1 MTTQNLSGKVALIQ
15 GGSRG
20 IGAAIVKRLAAEG
33 ATVAFT
39 YVSSTAKAEALQD
52 SITGNG
58 GKALAIKA
66 DSADAEAIRRAVTTT
81 VETFG
86 RLDILVN
93 NAGVLGEV
101 KPVWETSPENFQRVL
116 QVNLFGSYLV
126 TRAVVGRMR
135 QQTPRPSS
143 VTPHAL
149 RGHVVNIASIQGKE
163 GMANAVAY
171 SASKA
176 GLMALT
182 KSVAKETA
190 QDGII
195 VTAITPAAAETAMA
209 REISA
214 ERRADI
220 LGRIPMG
227 RFVEIE
233 EVARMVLWLSSDEC
247 SFSTGGIFDLSGG
260 RATY

>member
-1 MTTQNLSGKVALIQ
+1 MNAHYDLGGRIAIVTGGAGGLGRGIAHALIEA
-15 GGSRG
+15 G
-20 IGAAIVKRLAAEG
+20 AIVELWDANSAALAEAVAELGEG
-33 ATVAFT
+33 ARARVLDITDAVA
-39 YVSSTAKAEALQD
+39 VEAAAQ
-52 SITGNG
+52 
-58 GKALAIKA
+58 AAFA
-66 DSADAEAIRRAVTTT
+66 DH
-81 VETFG
+81 G
-86 RLDILVN
+86 RIDILVN

-101 KPVWETSPENFQRVL
+101 KPVWETTPENFQRVL

-126 TRAVVGRMR
+126 TRAVIGLMR
-135 QQTPRPSS
+135 QQPARACAT
-143 VTPHAL
+143 TPHPL

-163 GMANAVAY
+163 GMAKAAAY

-176 GLMALT
+176 GLLALT

-190 QDGII
+190 LDGII
-195 VTAITPAAAETAMA
+195 VTAVTPAAAETAMA

-227 RFVEIE
+227 RFVEVE
-233 EVARMVLWLSSDEC
+233 EVARLVLWLSSDEC

>member
-1 MTTQNLSGKVALIQ
+1 MGARYNLRSRRAIVTGGAGGLGRGIAQALID
-15 GGSRG
+15 
-20 IGAAIVKRLAAEG
+20 AG
-33 ATVAFT
+33 ATVELWDAD
-39 YVSSTAKAEALQD
+39 AAALAEAAADLGPAASARHID
-52 SITGNG
+52 ITDAAAVEVG
-58 GKALAIKA
+58 
-66 DSADAEAIRRAVTTT
+66 AEAA
-81 VETFG
+81 FQSGG
-86 RLDILVN
+86 RIDILIN

-116 QVNLFGSYLV
+116 QVNLFGAYLV

-135 QQTPRPSS
+135 VQAPRETAL
-143 VTPHAL
+143 TPHSL

-163 GMANAVAY
+163 GMALAAAY

-176 GLMALT
+176 GLLALT

-190 QDGII
+190 KDGII

-209 REISA
+209 KEISP

-220 LGRIPMG
+220 LARIPMG
-227 RFVEIE
+227 RFVEVE

>member
-1 MTTQNLSGKVALIQ
+1 MGARYNLRGRRAIVT
-15 GGSRG
+15 GGAGGLGRG
-20 IGAAIVKRLAAEG
+20 IAQAFVDAG
-33 ATVAFT
+33 ATVELWDANVT
-39 YVSSTAKAEALQD
+39 TLAEAAADLGPAVSARYID
-52 SITGNG
+52 ITDAAAVEAG
-58 GKALAIKA
+58 
-66 DSADAEAIRRAVTTT
+66 AEAAFRDG
-81 VETFG
+81 G
-86 RLDILVN
+86 RIDILVN

-101 KPVWETSPENFQRVL
+101 KPVWETDPQNFQRVL
-116 QVNLFGSYLV
+116 QVNLFGAYLV

-135 QQTPRPSS
+135 AQAPRETAVSQ
-143 VTPHAL
+143 HAL

-163 GMANAVAY
+163 GMALAAAY

-176 GLMALT
+176 GLLALT

-190 QDGII
+190 KDGII

-209 REISA
+209 KEITP

-220 LGRIPMG
+220 LSRIPMG
-227 RFVEIE
+227 RFVEVE

>member
-1 MTTQNLSGKVALIQ
+1 MDVRYNLRGRKAIVTGGAGGLGRGIAQALID
-15 GGSRG
+15 
-20 IGAAIVKRLAAEG
+20 AG
-33 ATVAFT
+33 ATVELWDSSAAALSEAAADLGVAASAR
-39 YVSSTAKAEALQD
+39 YVDITDAAAVEAGAEAAF
-52 SITGNG
+52 GEG
-58 GKALAIKA
+58 GRI
-66 DSADAEAIRRAVTTT
+66 
-81 VETFG
+81 
-86 RLDILVN
+86 DILVN

-101 KPVWETSPENFQRVL
+101 KPVWETDPQNFQRVL
-116 QVNLFGSYLV
+116 QVNLFGAYLV
-126 TRAVVGRMR
+126 TRAVLGRMR
-135 QQTPRPSS
+135 AQAPRETASARHP
-143 VTPHAL
+143 L

-163 GMANAVAY
+163 GMAMAAAY

-176 GLMALT
+176 GLLALT

-190 QDGII
+190 RDGII

-209 REISA
+209 REITP

-220 LGRIPMG
+220 LSRIPMG

-233 EVARMVLWLSSDEC
+233 EVARLVLWLSSDEC

>member
-1 MTTQNLSGKVALIQ
+1 MGARYNLRGRRAIVTGGAGGLGRGIAQALID
-15 GGSRG
+15 
-20 IGAAIVKRLAAEG
+20 AG
-33 ATVAFT
+33 ATVELWDANEAALAAAAADLGPAASARHLDIT
-39 YVSSTAKAEALQD
+39 DAAAVEVGAEAAFQ
-52 SITGNG
+52 SG
-58 GKALAIKA
+58 GRI
-66 DSADAEAIRRAVTTT
+66 
-81 VETFG
+81 
-86 RLDILVN
+86 DILIN

-101 KPVWETSPENFQRVL
+101 KPVWETLPENFQHVL
-116 QVNLFGSYLV
+116 QVNLFGAYLV

-135 QQTPRPSS
+135 VQAPRESAVPQH
-143 VTPHAL
+143 VL
-149 RGHVVNIASIQGKE
+149 RGHIVNIASIQGKE
-163 GMANAVAY
+163 GIALAAAY

-176 GLMALT
+176 GLLALT

-190 QDGII
+190 KDGIV

-209 REISA
+209 KEITP

-220 LGRIPMG
+220 LSRIPMG

>member
-1 MTTQNLSGKVALIQ
+1 MGARYNLRGRRAIVTGGAGGLGRGIAQALID
-15 GGSRG
+15 S
-20 IGAAIVKRLAAEG
+20 G
-33 ATVAFT
+33 ATVELWDAN
-39 YVSSTAKAEALQD
+39 VAALAEAAADLGPAANARYVD
-52 SITGNG
+52 ITDAAAVETG
-58 GKALAIKA
+58 
-66 DSADAEAIRRAVTTT
+66 AEAVFR
-81 VETFG
+81 EGG
-86 RLDILVN
+86 RIDILVN

-101 KPVWETSPENFQRVL
+101 KPVWETDPLNFQRVL
-116 QVNLFGSYLV
+116 QVNLFGAYLV
-126 TRAVVGRMR
+126 TRAVLGRMR
-135 QQTPRPSS
+135 AQPSRES
-143 VTPHAL
+143 ALTPHPL

-163 GMANAVAY
+163 GMALAAAY

-176 GLMALT
+176 GLLALT

-190 QDGII
+190 RDGII

-209 REISA
+209 KEITP

-220 LGRIPMG
+220 LSRIPMG

>member
-1 MTTQNLSGKVALIQ
+1 MGATYDLSGRLAIVT
-15 GGSRG
+15 GGAGGLGRG
-20 IGAAIVKRLAAEG
+20 IARALLDAGAGVELWDANAAGLAEAATELGAGTCTVDITDPEAVDRAAE
-33 ATVAFT
+33 AAF
-39 YVSSTAKAEALQD
+39 SAH
-52 SITGNG
+52 G
-58 GKALAIKA
+58 GI
-66 DSADAEAIRRAVTTT
+66 
-81 VETFG
+81 
-86 RLDILVN
+86 DILIN

-101 KPVWETSPENFQRVL
+101 KPIWETSPENVQRVL
-116 QVNLFGSYLV
+116 QVNLFGAYLV
-126 TRAVVGRMR
+126 TRAIIGRMR
-135 QQTPRPSS
+135 HQAPRPSR
-143 VTPHAL
+143 VTPHPL
-149 RGHVVNIASIQGKE
+149 RGHVVSIASIQGKE
-163 GMANAVAY
+163 GMERAVAY

-176 GLMALT
+176 GLIALT

-190 QDGII
+190 QEGII
-195 VTAITPAAAETAMA
+195 VTAITPSAAETAMA

>member
-1 MTTQNLSGKVALIQ
+1 MRARYDLADRIAIVTGGAGGLGRGIAHALIEA
-15 GGSRG
+15 G
-20 IGAAIVKRLAAEG
+20 AIVELWDADCAALADAVAELGEG
-33 ATVAFT
+33 ARARVLDITDAAAVEVA
-39 YVSSTAKAEALQD
+39 AQ
-52 SITGNG
+52 
-58 GKALAIKA
+58 
-66 DSADAEAIRRAVTTT
+66 AV
-81 VETFG
+81 FKDHG
-86 RLDILVN
+86 RIDILVN

-101 KPVWETSPENFQRVL
+101 KPVWETMPENFQRVL

-126 TRAVVGRMR
+126 TRAVVGLMR
-135 QQTPRPSS
+135 RQPARASAITLHP
-143 VTPHAL
+143 L

-163 GMANAVAY
+163 GMAKAAAY

-176 GLMALT
+176 GLLALT

-190 QDGII
+190 LDGII
-195 VTAITPAAAETAMA
+195 VTAVTPAAAETAMA

-227 RFVEIE
+227 RFVEVE
-233 EVARMVLWLSSDEC
+233 EVARLVLWLSSDEC

>member
-1 MTTQNLSGKVALIQ
+1 MSARYDLSSRIAIVT
-15 GGSRG
+15 GGAGGLGRG
-20 IGAAIVKRLAAEG
+20 IASAFIDAGARVELWDANAP
-33 ATVAFT
+33 
-39 YVSSTAKAEALQD
+39 
-52 SITGNG
+52 
-58 GKALAIKA
+58 ALADAAAALGPHATTRTVDITDA
-66 DSADAEAIRRAVTTT
+66 AAVEQAADAAFSTH
-81 VETFG
+81 G
-86 RLDILVN
+86 RVDILVN

-101 KPVWETSPENFQRVL
+101 KSIWETSPENFQRVL
-116 QVNLFGSYLV
+116 QVNLFGCYLV

-135 QQTPRPSS
+135 QQAPRPSKL
-143 VTPHAL
+143 TPHPL

-163 GMANAVAY
+163 GMARAAAY

-176 GLMALT
+176 GLLALT

-209 REISA
+209 KEISA

-227 RFVEIE
+227 RFVEVE

>member
-1 MTTQNLSGKVALIQ
+1 MSAIYNLSG
-15 GGSRG
+15 RF
-20 IGAAIVKRLAAEG
+20 AIVTGG
-33 ATVAFT
+33 AGGLGLGIARALLDAGAGVELWDAN
-39 YVSSTAKAEALQD
+39 TAGLAEAATELGA
-52 SITGNG
+52 SIRTVD
-58 GKALAIKA
+58 IT
-66 DSADAEAIRRAVTTT
+66 DRSAVDRATAAA
-81 VETFG
+81 FSAHG
-86 RLDILVN
+86 RIDILIN

-101 KPVWETSPENFQRVL
+101 KPIWETSPEDFQRVL
-116 QVNLFGSYLV
+116 QVNLFGAYLV

-135 QQTPRPSS
+135 QQAPRPSR
-143 VTPHAL
+143 VTPHPL

-163 GMANAVAY
+163 GMASAVAY

-176 GLMALT
+176 GLIALT

-190 QDGII
+190 RDGII

-220 LGRIPMG
+220 LGRIPMA
-227 RFVEIE
+227 RFVEVE